1 MLYHKRDTDY
11 LSRRSVALL
20 AIILLHVLAIYILAS
35 GFASSHVRYASTIIQ
50 TRLLPPDKIQQLP
63 PPPPP
68 QVNLVEDAPIQV
80 IAPEIDLPI
89 PADALQPPV
98 QIPAA
103 ETDEAPT
110 APAPVMLSGPTS
122 RPRPIS
128 GPDGRERYPKES
140 IVAKETGTP
149 TITICVS
156 ATGTVD
162 SVQVT
167 RSSGFPRLDEAAVG
181 IGRDFRFKPA
191 MRQGQPV
198 PVCVS
203 YGVKFGIN
211 NL

>member
-1 MLYHKRDTDY
+1 MLYHRQDTDY
-11 LSRRSVALL
+11 LSRRTVALA

-35 GFASSHVRYASTIIQ
+35 GFASSRVRYASAIIQ
-50 TRLLPPDKIQQLP
+50 TRLLPPEKIEQLP

-68 QVNLVEDAPIQV
+68 QLNLVEDAPIRV
-80 IAPEIDLPI
+80 VAPEITLPMS
-89 PADALQPPV
+89 ADPPQPPV
-98 QIPAA
+98 QNPPA
-103 ETDEAPT
+103 ESDQAPS
-110 APAPVMLSGPTS
+110 APSPVLMSGPTT

-140 IVAKETGTP
+140 IIAKETGTP

-156 ATGTVD
+156 ATGAVD

-167 RSSGFPRLDEAAVG
+167 RSSGFPRLDEAALG

-198 PVCVS
+198 PVCVP